1 MKSRNIPF
9 CLVAFVCLLFCSQKS
24 KAQTD
29 KPFNPKFSL
38 GANLTG
44 VSTLDQSYGYVVY
57 SIEAGYNLA
66 LIKKR
71 TFNLSLEPTFGLGT
85 ATRRFNIFKS
95 EGFAQSLDL
104 ALIARQKIRQVS
116 VGFGWISGF
125 TNITGDYM
133 YWGYY
138 GLTGRLGVQINP
150 TFMVEA
156 KGNLQWAFE
165 DVKAVAGL
173 SLIWLK

>member
-1 MKSRNIPF
+1 MNSRNIPF
-9 CLVAFVCLLFCSQKS
+9 CLIAFVCLLFCSQKL

-29 KPFNPKFSL
+29 KPFNPKFTL

-44 VSTLDQSYGYVVY
+44 TTTLDQTFSYHVY

-71 TFNLSLEPTFGLGT
+71 TFNLSLEPTLGLGL
-85 ATRRFNIFKS
+85 ASKSLNVFKS
-95 EGFAQSLDL
+95 EAFAQSLDL
-104 ALIARQKIRQVS
+104 ALIARQKIRAVS

-125 TNITGDYM
+125 TNISGDYM

-150 TFMVEA
+150 YFIVEA

-165 DVKAVAGL
+165 DVKAVACL